1 MSPSAERPTI
11 IACPGAFHDASPY
24 MNSFIKSLK
33 AAGFEAEAHGLT
45 TPGHPENGVTDDEKM
60 MRDAFVPHIEAGKD
74 VVLLVHS
81 YAGFPGCG
89 AVSGYD
95 KKGREA
101 RGEKGGLLGVV
112 YIAAF
117 VPQEADSTVS
127 AMLGGGWAPW
137 HVPRLEEGIVGTQNE
152 VETFYSDCDPV
163 EVAEI
168 LKTVKPHSLKA
179 FSEPPSALG
188 IKEAGYNG
196 RRAYIRCLQDKAL
209 PLPAQDAFV
218 QNSGVEWIV
227 KSMDTSHSPFL
238 AVPDETVQLLAGII
252 KEFKA

>member
-60 MRDAFVPHIEAGKD
+60 MRDAFVPHIEAGND

-137 HVPRLEEGIVGTQNE
+137 HVPRVSAFHLLLRKPKRGFGGGNTDV
-152 VETFYSDCDPV
+152 PV
-163 EVAEI
+163 
-168 LKTVKPHSLKA
+168 TSL
-179 FSEPPSALG
+179 
-188 IKEAGYNG
+188 
-196 RRAYIRCLQDKAL
+196 RRALLVHKTRLK
-209 PLPAQDAFV
+209 
-218 QNSGVEWIV
+218 
-227 KSMDTSHSPFL
+227 PFT
-238 AVPDETVQLLAGII
+238 AIANLL
-252 KEFKA
+252 K